1 MIRCESTIGTVL
13 PYFWIDFASPS
24 FRSRHNFGRVCNV
37 QGALIRCD
45 RVHFGTRPATTPL
58 NSVSAA
64 RYFVGK
70 EENMT

>member
-1 MIRCESTIGTVL
+1 MMMRCESTICTVL
-13 PYFWIDFASPS
+13 PYFSIDFASAS
-24 FRSRHNFGRVCNV
+24 FRSRHNFGRASLLSAT
-37 QGALIRCD
+37 AL
-45 RVHFGTRPATTPL
+45 TRPATTPL